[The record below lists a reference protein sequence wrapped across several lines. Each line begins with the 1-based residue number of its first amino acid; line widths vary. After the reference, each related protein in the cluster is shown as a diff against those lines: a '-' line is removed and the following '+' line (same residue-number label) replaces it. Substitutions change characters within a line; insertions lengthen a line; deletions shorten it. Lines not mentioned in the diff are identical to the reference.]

1 LRRRWE
7 KAASALGIAPPSPTP
22 GTVDSKEDQTNREPG
37 GTSTPKKSML
47 GLYTSPSKKSPV
59 TPSDANGSARSF
71 KRAAQKIASARR
83 VGERWDILPTIVG
96 RMGRANGTDS
106 GGGGNLLDEL
116 MTLPDF
122 VEQAKTD
129 SLANETALT
138 RLQKNAVTDAVRLLR
153 IELGPGFN
161 ATKEREIGS
170 AFETALF
177 EHTAAYELG
186 WETKELAWAT
196 EVLGL
201 RDENEKLVTEKAATQ
216 TALTASTGESKQTIF
231 ELNAELASARDVH
244 SELETMHMKH
254 VEQAK
259 ELIATMKRETGE
271 EKRLADELKKEEKE
285 RKEAKNAEKETPS
298 VSPVKKDSAVPVSP
312 SHLFQRAAQ
321 VSVLEDEVER
331 LTQKLLLEVS
341 SSKQIAQRAKDLEDE
356 VERVTWTS
364 QTLSRE
370 ASSLKQSLR
379 TARDETAVVVSGLAT
394 TQTTIESELAVLVEQ
409 RTKTLEDEHAIAV
422 ATLTNERDAARENA
436 SSEAASATRTAQ
448 DELRTVLK
456 QRDAFKEEIGSFE
469 SSHKELLEKLED
481 AGKEKQTLQE
491 TINQHRRDTA
501 KLEGEHAARLNDAVK
516 NVLSASAELKR
527 GETEVAARNAALAAA
542 ERANV
547 ETAKRAALE
556 LSRLNAELAEL
567 KTALGDSK
575 RTTKEWEAKCAT
587 SRTEVE
593 TKKALDD
600 SRRKSK
606 EWEAKCAASRK
617 DLETLK
623 ASVKKARDE
632 TKLTAAKAEKE
643 NSKKVT
649 DLQKTVT
656 SLKKEL
662 VTLTGTVTGKIAEI
676 GELMGR
682 CVTAEEGLVTARGV
696 HSELE
701 TMHVEEAKEVLAT
714 VKREAAEAKSA
725 ALSALTASTDESNR
739 TIFELNAELA
749 SARDLH
755 SEFEVMHMQH
765 VEETKEVLATVKR
778 EAAEAKSAA
787 LSALTASTDESN
799 RTIFELNAELASAR
813 DLHSEFEVM
822 HMQHVEETKEVL
834 ATVKREA
841 AEAKSA
847 ALSALTASTDESNQ
861 TIFELN
867 AELASVTQ
875 KLKSKQPLIDT
886 ALERACV
893 AEASVLERG
902 VELKNAIAAAEA
914 AKTETHE
921 KSALVEKL
929 NLQNKGVGEKL
940 VTKTDELSRLRL
952 ELALALRDASQKVHP
967 SLLDELEMK
976 VGRVMLAKDEAEQR
990 TRFAESRFEKLQTEM
1005 DERWSD
1011 ALVTAEAEK
1020 QVHQNAL
1027 DKALARYESL
1037 RDVEFELVEWRRRCV
1052 EAESALEAT
1061 LSEAALDVSVAVAT
1075 VETQFSTQIEEM
1087 ETTLRD
1093 TQRDLTNANETS
1105 QGLREEVRSGKCETR
1120 LARDEAKSLKTQ
1132 NSDERIRREAAA
1144 AKNAAAL
1151 ATSAKK
1157 LAEADTSVAGLA
1169 KRLADAETALEKSM
1183 IKESGL
1189 QERLEAQTGATKE
1202 AQVARDVAKRETR
1215 RIKDETNEARI
1226 DAHNFSMNSE
1236 TTNAELENELFDVR
1250 RDARESQVAMAS
1262 SLDALREKL
1271 AELTRRLE
1279 VSDAKALAAER
1290 ALQES
1295 DCANS
1300 ETSKLLAEA
1309 EAKCLTESA
1318 IAATSL
1324 ADADRAKRQLT
1335 DAIHEKDLLEQSSSA
1350 QLAHANEQIEHG
1362 RFCLEEAR
1370 GKLARISKGG
1380 DSARDETSVHK
1391 GNLFAG
1397 FDEIDEFAPSRES
1410 SSSDFGKSPSRR
1422 KSIGSSSSW
1431 NFGAKDSRNAG
1442 GARSSTQSLPPRS
1455 PRRSS
1460 STGAEKDLLC
1470 AASPSSPAA
1479 LELSFAVA
1487 SAIAAAAITS
1497 VNSRKSPK
1505 KSPSKNNHLQMNQPQ
1520 WSSPSKEYVKSRSG
1534 VDAFASLFAKGT
1546 YFILYFPNPASLFAH
1561 ARLTLFW
1568 QNCKAKPDAVVVAVA
1583 DAAGEIKCLR
1593 EFLAVRDKEVQ
1604 RTKREAS
1611 DARDA
1616 SRVAAMEA
1624 TREADRRHA
1633 LETKRLR
1640 DALSETD
1647 VKLVQTRA
1655 ELRASTACVAK
1666 ADNAVLRLKRSQETA
1681 VETQRV
1687 LLTKESASHARLAA
1701 TRAVA
1706 AEADRTREVSDAK
1719 RLVDRAVTEQR
1730 RLQDA
1735 LVQNRV
1741 SLDDSEE
1748 ERFELRRAL
1757 EAHVGALVEAKVDE
1771 AERVGE
1777 IAALRETVDD
1787 MRERYKQ
1794 AARKVLALETE
1805 AQKRVGDEQLEQL
1818 IGGPSY
1824 SSRAA
1829 TPRLSIGAGSGFGGS
1844 TVGRINTGGGYSYG
1858 AVSTPRSPSSARH
1871 ARGQSRSPL
1880 SPPRSRGGI
1889 GDDRLTAHTGLGG
1902 IARQAAARLESDPG
1916 LVRANRPFM
1925 EKIDL
1930 D

>member
-1 LRRRWE
+1 
-7 KAASALGIAPPSPTP
+7 
-22 GTVDSKEDQTNREPG
+22 
-37 GTSTPKKSML
+37 ML

-701 TMHVEEAKEVLAT
+701 TMHVEETKEVLAT

-1075 VETQFSTQIEEM
+1075 VETQFSTQIGEM

-1829 TPRLSIGAGSGFGGS
+1829 TPRLSIGAGSGFDGS

>member
-1 LRRRWE
+1 
-7 KAASALGIAPPSPTP
+7 
-22 GTVDSKEDQTNREPG
+22 
-37 GTSTPKKSML
+37 ML

-244 SELETMHMKH
+244 AELETMHMKH

-701 TMHVEEAKEVLAT
+701 TMHVEE
-714 VKREAAEAKSA
+714 
-725 ALSALTASTDESNR
+725 
-739 TIFELNAELA
+739 
-749 SARDLH
+749 
-755 SEFEVMHMQH
+755 
-765 VEETKEVLATVKR
+765 TKEVLATVKR

-787 LSALTASTDESN
+787 LSALTASTDKSN
-799 RTIFELNAELASAR
+799 RTIFELIAELASAR
-813 DLHSEFEVM
+813 NLHSEFEVM
-822 HMQHVEETKEVL
+822 HMQHVEETKVVL

-1075 VETQFSTQIEEM
+1075 VETQFSTQIGEM

-1300 ETSKLLAEA
+1300 ETSKPLAEV

>member
-1 LRRRWE
+1 
-7 KAASALGIAPPSPTP
+7 
-22 GTVDSKEDQTNREPG
+22 
-37 GTSTPKKSML
+37 ML

-96 RMGRANGTDS
+96 RMGRANGTDN

-701 TMHVEEAKEVLAT
+701 TMHVEE
-714 VKREAAEAKSA
+714 
-725 ALSALTASTDESNR
+725 
-739 TIFELNAELA
+739 
-749 SARDLH
+749 
-755 SEFEVMHMQH
+755 
-765 VEETKEVLATVKR
+765 
-778 EAAEAKSAA
+778 
-787 LSALTASTDESN
+787 
-799 RTIFELNAELASAR
+799 
-813 DLHSEFEVM
+813 
-822 HMQHVEETKEVL
+822 TKEVL

-1075 VETQFSTQIEEM
+1075 VETQFSTQIGEM

>member
-1 LRRRWE
+1 
-7 KAASALGIAPPSPTP
+7 
-22 GTVDSKEDQTNREPG
+22 
-37 GTSTPKKSML
+37 ML

-701 TMHVEEAKEVLAT
+701 TMHVEE
-714 VKREAAEAKSA
+714 
-725 ALSALTASTDESNR
+725 
-739 TIFELNAELA
+739 
-749 SARDLH
+749 
-755 SEFEVMHMQH
+755 
-765 VEETKEVLATVKR
+765 
-778 EAAEAKSAA
+778 
-787 LSALTASTDESN
+787 
-799 RTIFELNAELASAR
+799 
-813 DLHSEFEVM
+813 
-822 HMQHVEETKEVL
+822 TKEVL

-1075 VETQFSTQIEEM
+1075 VETQFSTQIGEM

-1318 IAATSL
+1318 NAATSL

>member
-1 LRRRWE
+1 
-7 KAASALGIAPPSPTP
+7 
-22 GTVDSKEDQTNREPG
+22 
-37 GTSTPKKSML
+37 
-47 GLYTSPSKKSPV
+47 
-59 TPSDANGSARSF
+59 
-71 KRAAQKIASARR
+71 
-83 VGERWDILPTIVG
+83 
-96 RMGRANGTDS
+96 
-106 GGGGNLLDEL
+106 
-116 MTLPDF
+116 
-122 VEQAKTD
+122 
-129 SLANETALT
+129 
-138 RLQKNAVTDAVRLLR
+138 
-153 IELGPGFN
+153 
-161 ATKEREIGS
+161 
-170 AFETALF
+170 
-177 EHTAAYELG
+177 
-186 WETKELAWAT
+186 
-196 EVLGL
+196 
-201 RDENEKLVTEKAATQ
+201 
-216 TALTASTGESKQTIF
+216 
-231 ELNAELASARDVH
+231 
-244 SELETMHMKH
+244 
-254 VEQAK
+254 
-259 ELIATMKRETGE
+259 
-271 EKRLADELKKEEKE
+271 
-285 RKEAKNAEKETPS
+285 
-298 VSPVKKDSAVPVSP
+298 
-312 SHLFQRAAQ
+312 
-321 VSVLEDEVER
+321 
-331 LTQKLLLEVS
+331 
-341 SSKQIAQRAKDLEDE
+341 
-356 VERVTWTS
+356 
-364 QTLSRE
+364 
-370 ASSLKQSLR
+370 
-379 TARDETAVVVSGLAT
+379 
-394 TQTTIESELAVLVEQ
+394 
-409 RTKTLEDEHAIAV
+409 
-422 ATLTNERDAARENA
+422 
-436 SSEAASATRTAQ
+436 
-448 DELRTVLK
+448 
-456 QRDAFKEEIGSFE
+456 
-469 SSHKELLEKLED
+469 
-481 AGKEKQTLQE
+481 
-491 TINQHRRDTA
+491 
-501 KLEGEHAARLNDAVK
+501 
-516 NVLSASAELKR
+516 
-527 GETEVAARNAALAAA
+527 
-542 ERANV
+542 
-547 ETAKRAALE
+547 
-556 LSRLNAELAEL
+556 
-567 KTALGDSK
+567 
-575 RTTKEWEAKCAT
+575 
-587 SRTEVE
+587 
-593 TKKALDD
+593 
-600 SRRKSK
+600 
-606 EWEAKCAASRK
+606 
-617 DLETLK
+617 
-623 ASVKKARDE
+623 
-632 TKLTAAKAEKE
+632 
-643 NSKKVT
+643 
-649 DLQKTVT
+649 
-656 SLKKEL
+656 
-662 VTLTGTVTGKIAEI
+662 
-676 GELMGR
+676 
-682 CVTAEEGLVTARGV
+682 
-696 HSELE
+696 
-701 TMHVEEAKEVLAT
+701 
-714 VKREAAEAKSA
+714 
-725 ALSALTASTDESNR
+725 
-739 TIFELNAELA
+739 
-749 SARDLH
+749 
-755 SEFEVMHMQH
+755 
-765 VEETKEVLATVKR
+765 
-778 EAAEAKSAA
+778 
-787 LSALTASTDESN
+787 
-799 RTIFELNAELASAR
+799 
-813 DLHSEFEVM
+813 M

-1075 VETQFSTQIEEM
+1075 VETQFSTQIGEM

>member
-1 LRRRWE
+1 
-7 KAASALGIAPPSPTP
+7 
-22 GTVDSKEDQTNREPG
+22 
-37 GTSTPKKSML
+37 ML

-701 TMHVEEAKEVLAT
+701 TMHVEE
-714 VKREAAEAKSA
+714 
-725 ALSALTASTDESNR
+725 
-739 TIFELNAELA
+739 
-749 SARDLH
+749 
-755 SEFEVMHMQH
+755 
-765 VEETKEVLATVKR
+765 
-778 EAAEAKSAA
+778 
-787 LSALTASTDESN
+787 
-799 RTIFELNAELASAR
+799 
-813 DLHSEFEVM
+813 
-822 HMQHVEETKEVL
+822 TKEVL

-1075 VETQFSTQIEEM
+1075 VETQFSTQIGEM

-1902 IARQAAARLESDPG
+1902 IARQAAARLESNPG

>member
-1 LRRRWE
+1 
-7 KAASALGIAPPSPTP
+7 
-22 GTVDSKEDQTNREPG
+22 
-37 GTSTPKKSML
+37 ML

-701 TMHVEEAKEVLAT
+701 TMHVEE
-714 VKREAAEAKSA
+714 
-725 ALSALTASTDESNR
+725 
-739 TIFELNAELA
+739 
-749 SARDLH
+749 
-755 SEFEVMHMQH
+755 
-765 VEETKEVLATVKR
+765 
-778 EAAEAKSAA
+778 
-787 LSALTASTDESN
+787 
-799 RTIFELNAELASAR
+799 
-813 DLHSEFEVM
+813 
-822 HMQHVEETKEVL
+822 TKEVL

-1075 VETQFSTQIEEM
+1075 VETQFSTQIGEM

-1318 IAATSL
+1318 IAATSM

>member
-1 LRRRWE
+1 
-7 KAASALGIAPPSPTP
+7 
-22 GTVDSKEDQTNREPG
+22 
-37 GTSTPKKSML
+37 ML

-701 TMHVEEAKEVLAT
+701 TMHVKHVEVSKKLMAT

-725 ALSALTASTDESNR
+725 ALSALTASTDKSNR
-739 TIFELNAELA
+739 TIFEL
-749 SARDLH
+749 
-755 SEFEVMHMQH
+755 
-765 VEETKEVLATVKR
+765 
-778 EAAEAKSAA
+778 
-787 LSALTASTDESN
+787 
-799 RTIFELNAELASAR
+799 IAELASAR

-1075 VETQFSTQIEEM
+1075 VETQFSTQIGEM

-1335 DAIHEKDLLEQSSSA
+1335 DANHEKDLLEQSSSA

>member
-1 LRRRWE
+1 
-7 KAASALGIAPPSPTP
+7 
-22 GTVDSKEDQTNREPG
+22 
-37 GTSTPKKSML
+37 ML

-701 TMHVEEAKEVLAT
+701 TMHVEE
-714 VKREAAEAKSA
+714 
-725 ALSALTASTDESNR
+725 
-739 TIFELNAELA
+739 
-749 SARDLH
+749 
-755 SEFEVMHMQH
+755 
-765 VEETKEVLATVKR
+765 TKEVLATVKR

-787 LSALTASTDESN
+787 LSALTASTDKSN
-799 RTIFELNAELASAR
+799 RTIFELIAELASAR

-1075 VETQFSTQIEEM
+1075 VETQFSTQIGEM

>member
-1 LRRRWE
+1 
-7 KAASALGIAPPSPTP
+7 
-22 GTVDSKEDQTNREPG
+22 
-37 GTSTPKKSML
+37 ML

-725 ALSALTASTDESNR
+725 ALSALTASTDKSNR
-739 TIFELNAELA
+739 TIFEL
-749 SARDLH
+749 
-755 SEFEVMHMQH
+755 
-765 VEETKEVLATVKR
+765 
-778 EAAEAKSAA
+778 
-787 LSALTASTDESN
+787 
-799 RTIFELNAELASAR
+799 IAELASAR

-1075 VETQFSTQIEEM
+1075 VETQFSTQIGEM

-1318 IAATSL
+1318 NAATSL

-1442 GARSSTQSLPPRS
+1442 SARSSTQSLPPRS

>member
-1 LRRRWE
+1 
-7 KAASALGIAPPSPTP
+7 
-22 GTVDSKEDQTNREPG
+22 
-37 GTSTPKKSML
+37 ML

-701 TMHVEEAKEVLAT
+701 TMHVEE
-714 VKREAAEAKSA
+714 
-725 ALSALTASTDESNR
+725 
-739 TIFELNAELA
+739 
-749 SARDLH
+749 
-755 SEFEVMHMQH
+755 
-765 VEETKEVLATVKR
+765 TKEVLATVKR

-787 LSALTASTDESN
+787 LSALTASTDESKQ
-799 RTIFELNAELASAR
+799 TIFELSAELSSAR
-813 DLHSEFEVM
+813 DVHSEFEVM
-822 HMQHVEETKEVL
+822 HMQHVEEAKVVL

-1075 VETQFSTQIEEM
+1075 VETQFSTQIGEM

-1300 ETSKLLAEA
+1300 ETSKPLAEV

>member
-1 LRRRWE
+1 
-7 KAASALGIAPPSPTP
+7 
-22 GTVDSKEDQTNREPG
+22 
-37 GTSTPKKSML
+37 ML

-701 TMHVEEAKEVLAT
+701 TMHVEE
-714 VKREAAEAKSA
+714 
-725 ALSALTASTDESNR
+725 
-739 TIFELNAELA
+739 
-749 SARDLH
+749 
-755 SEFEVMHMQH
+755 
-765 VEETKEVLATVKR
+765 
-778 EAAEAKSAA
+778 
-787 LSALTASTDESN
+787 
-799 RTIFELNAELASAR
+799 
-813 DLHSEFEVM
+813 
-822 HMQHVEETKEVL
+822 TKEVL

-875 KLKSKQPLIDT
+875 TLKSKQPLIDT

-1075 VETQFSTQIEEM
+1075 VETQFSTQIGEM

-1666 ADNAVLRLKRSQETA
+1666 ADNAVLRLKRSQETT

>member
-1 LRRRWE
+1 
-7 KAASALGIAPPSPTP
+7 
-22 GTVDSKEDQTNREPG
+22 
-37 GTSTPKKSML
+37 ML

-701 TMHVEEAKEVLAT
+701 TMHVEE
-714 VKREAAEAKSA
+714 
-725 ALSALTASTDESNR
+725 
-739 TIFELNAELA
+739 
-749 SARDLH
+749 
-755 SEFEVMHMQH
+755 
-765 VEETKEVLATVKR
+765 TKEVLATVKR

-787 LSALTASTDESN
+787 LSALTASTDKSN
-799 RTIFELNAELASAR
+799 RTIFELIAELASAR
-813 DLHSEFEVM
+813 NLHSEFEVM

-1075 VETQFSTQIEEM
+1075 VETQFSTQIGEM

>member
-1 LRRRWE
+1 
-7 KAASALGIAPPSPTP
+7 
-22 GTVDSKEDQTNREPG
+22 
-37 GTSTPKKSML
+37 ML

-259 ELIATMKRETGE
+259 ELIATKRETGE

-701 TMHVEEAKEVLAT
+701 TMHVEE
-714 VKREAAEAKSA
+714 
-725 ALSALTASTDESNR
+725 
-739 TIFELNAELA
+739 
-749 SARDLH
+749 
-755 SEFEVMHMQH
+755 
-765 VEETKEVLATVKR
+765 TKEVLATVKR

-787 LSALTASTDESN
+787 LSALTASTDKSN
-799 RTIFELNAELASAR
+799 R
-813 DLHSEFEVM
+813 
-822 HMQHVEETKEVL
+822 
-834 ATVKREA
+834 
-841 AEAKSA
+841 
-847 ALSALTASTDESNQ
+847 

-1020 QVHQNAL
+1020 QVH
-1027 DKALARYESL
+1027 
-1037 RDVEFELVEWRRRCV
+1037 
-1052 EAESALEAT
+1052 
-1061 LSEAALDVSVAVAT
+1061 
-1075 VETQFSTQIEEM
+1075 
-1087 ETTLRD
+1087 
-1093 TQRDLTNANETS
+1093 
-1105 QGLREEVRSGKCETR
+1105 
-1120 LARDEAKSLKTQ
+1120 
-1132 NSDERIRREAAA
+1132 
-1144 AKNAAAL
+1144 
-1151 ATSAKK
+1151 
-1157 LAEADTSVAGLA
+1157 
-1169 KRLADAETALEKSM
+1169 
-1183 IKESGL
+1183 
-1189 QERLEAQTGATKE
+1189 
-1202 AQVARDVAKRETR
+1202 
-1215 RIKDETNEARI
+1215 
-1226 DAHNFSMNSE
+1226 
-1236 TTNAELENELFDVR
+1236 
-1250 RDARESQVAMAS
+1250 
-1262 SLDALREKL
+1262 
-1271 AELTRRLE
+1271 
-1279 VSDAKALAAER
+1279 
-1290 ALQES
+1290 
-1295 DCANS
+1295 
-1300 ETSKLLAEA
+1300 
-1309 EAKCLTESA
+1309 
-1318 IAATSL
+1318 
-1324 ADADRAKRQLT
+1324 
-1335 DAIHEKDLLEQSSSA
+1335 
-1350 QLAHANEQIEHG
+1350 
-1362 RFCLEEAR
+1362 
-1370 GKLARISKGG
+1370 
-1380 DSARDETSVHK
+1380 
-1391 GNLFAG
+1391 
-1397 FDEIDEFAPSRES
+1397 
-1410 SSSDFGKSPSRR
+1410 
-1422 KSIGSSSSW
+1422 
-1431 NFGAKDSRNAG
+1431 
-1442 GARSSTQSLPPRS
+1442 
-1455 PRRSS
+1455 
-1460 STGAEKDLLC
+1460 
-1470 AASPSSPAA
+1470 
-1479 LELSFAVA
+1479 
-1487 SAIAAAAITS
+1487 
-1497 VNSRKSPK
+1497 
-1505 KSPSKNNHLQMNQPQ
+1505 
-1520 WSSPSKEYVKSRSG
+1520 
-1534 VDAFASLFAKGT
+1534 
-1546 YFILYFPNPASLFAH
+1546 
-1561 ARLTLFW
+1561 
-1568 QNCKAKPDAVVVAVA
+1568 
-1583 DAAGEIKCLR
+1583 
-1593 EFLAVRDKEVQ
+1593 
-1604 RTKREAS
+1604 
-1611 DARDA
+1611 
-1616 SRVAAMEA
+1616 
-1624 TREADRRHA
+1624 
-1633 LETKRLR
+1633 
-1640 DALSETD
+1640 
-1647 VKLVQTRA
+1647 
-1655 ELRASTACVAK
+1655 
-1666 ADNAVLRLKRSQETA
+1666 
-1681 VETQRV
+1681 
-1687 LLTKESASHARLAA
+1687 
-1701 TRAVA
+1701 
-1706 AEADRTREVSDAK
+1706 
-1719 RLVDRAVTEQR
+1719 
-1730 RLQDA
+1730 
-1735 LVQNRV
+1735 
-1741 SLDDSEE
+1741 
-1748 ERFELRRAL
+1748 
-1757 EAHVGALVEAKVDE
+1757 
-1771 AERVGE
+1771 
-1777 IAALRETVDD
+1777 
-1787 MRERYKQ
+1787 
-1794 AARKVLALETE
+1794 
-1805 AQKRVGDEQLEQL
+1805 
-1818 IGGPSY
+1818 
-1824 SSRAA
+1824 
-1829 TPRLSIGAGSGFGGS
+1829 
-1844 TVGRINTGGGYSYG
+1844 
-1858 AVSTPRSPSSARH
+1858 
-1871 ARGQSRSPL
+1871 
-1880 SPPRSRGGI
+1880 
-1889 GDDRLTAHTGLGG
+1889 
-1902 IARQAAARLESDPG
+1902 
-1916 LVRANRPFM
+1916 
-1925 EKIDL
+1925 
-1930 D
+1930 

>member
-1 LRRRWE
+1 
-7 KAASALGIAPPSPTP
+7 
-22 GTVDSKEDQTNREPG
+22 
-37 GTSTPKKSML
+37 ML

-701 TMHVEEAKEVLAT
+701 TMHVEETKEVLAT

-725 ALSALTASTDESNR
+725 ALSALTASTDKSNR
-739 TIFELNAELA
+739 TIFELIAELA
-749 SARDLH
+749 SARNLH

-813 DLHSEFEVM
+813 DLHSKFEVM

-1075 VETQFSTQIEEM
+1075 VETQFSTQIGEM

-1666 ADNAVLRLKRSQETA
+1666 ADNAVLRLKRSQETT

>member
-1 LRRRWE
+1 
-7 KAASALGIAPPSPTP
+7 
-22 GTVDSKEDQTNREPG
+22 
-37 GTSTPKKSML
+37 ML

-725 ALSALTASTDESNR
+725 ALSALTASTDESN
-739 TIFELNAELA
+739 
-749 SARDLH
+749 
-755 SEFEVMHMQH
+755 
-765 VEETKEVLATVKR
+765 
-778 EAAEAKSAA
+778 
-787 LSALTASTDESN
+787 
-799 RTIFELNAELASAR
+799 
-813 DLHSEFEVM
+813 
-822 HMQHVEETKEVL
+822 
-834 ATVKREA
+834 
-841 AEAKSA
+841 
-847 ALSALTASTDESNQ
+847 Q

-1075 VETQFSTQIEEM
+1075 VETQFSTQIGEM

>member
-1 LRRRWE
+1 
-7 KAASALGIAPPSPTP
+7 
-22 GTVDSKEDQTNREPG
+22 
-37 GTSTPKKSML
+37 ML

-701 TMHVEEAKEVLAT
+701 TMHVEE
-714 VKREAAEAKSA
+714 
-725 ALSALTASTDESNR
+725 
-739 TIFELNAELA
+739 
-749 SARDLH
+749 
-755 SEFEVMHMQH
+755 
-765 VEETKEVLATVKR
+765 TKEVLATVKR

-787 LSALTASTDESN
+787 LSALTASTDKSN
-799 RTIFELNAELASAR
+799 RTIFELIAELASAR
-813 DLHSEFEVM
+813 NLHSEFEVM

-1075 VETQFSTQIEEM
+1075 VETQFSTQIGEM

-1335 DAIHEKDLLEQSSSA
+1335 DANHEKDLLEQSSSA

>member
-1 LRRRWE
+1 
-7 KAASALGIAPPSPTP
+7 
-22 GTVDSKEDQTNREPG
+22 
-37 GTSTPKKSML
+37 ML

-725 ALSALTASTDESNR
+725 ALSALTASTDKSNR
-739 TIFELNAELA
+739 TIFELIAELA

-1075 VETQFSTQIEEM
+1075 VETQFSTQIGEM

>member
-1 LRRRWE
+1 
-7 KAASALGIAPPSPTP
+7 
-22 GTVDSKEDQTNREPG
+22 
-37 GTSTPKKSML
+37 ML

-701 TMHVEEAKEVLAT
+701 TMHVEETKEVLAT

-725 ALSALTASTDESNR
+725 ALSALTASTDKSNR
-739 TIFELNAELA
+739 TIFELIAELA

-1075 VETQFSTQIEEM
+1075 VETQFSTQIGEM

>member
-1 LRRRWE
+1 
-7 KAASALGIAPPSPTP
+7 
-22 GTVDSKEDQTNREPG
+22 
-37 GTSTPKKSML
+37 ML

-725 ALSALTASTDESNR
+725 ALSALTASTDKSNR
-739 TIFELNAELA
+739 TIFELIAELA
-749 SARDLH
+749 SAR
-755 SEFEVMHMQH
+755 
-765 VEETKEVLATVKR
+765 
-778 EAAEAKSAA
+778 
-787 LSALTASTDESN
+787 N
-799 RTIFELNAELASAR
+799 
-813 DLHSEFEVM
+813 LHSEFEVM

-1075 VETQFSTQIEEM
+1075 VETQFSTQIGEM

>member
-1 LRRRWE
+1 
-7 KAASALGIAPPSPTP
+7 
-22 GTVDSKEDQTNREPG
+22 
-37 GTSTPKKSML
+37 ML

-701 TMHVEEAKEVLAT
+701 TMHVEE
-714 VKREAAEAKSA
+714 
-725 ALSALTASTDESNR
+725 
-739 TIFELNAELA
+739 
-749 SARDLH
+749 
-755 SEFEVMHMQH
+755 
-765 VEETKEVLATVKR
+765 
-778 EAAEAKSAA
+778 
-787 LSALTASTDESN
+787 
-799 RTIFELNAELASAR
+799 
-813 DLHSEFEVM
+813 
-822 HMQHVEETKEVL
+822 TKEVL

-1075 VETQFSTQIEEM
+1075 VETQFSTQIGEM

>member
-1 LRRRWE
+1 
-7 KAASALGIAPPSPTP
+7 
-22 GTVDSKEDQTNREPG
+22 
-37 GTSTPKKSML
+37 ML

-271 EKRLADELKKEEKE
+271 EKRLPDELKKEEKE

-409 RTKTLEDEHAIAV
+409 RTKTLEDEHAIAVSAV

-765 VEETKEVLATVKR
+765 VEETKV
-778 EAAEAKSAA
+778 
-787 LSALTASTDESN
+787 
-799 RTIFELNAELASAR
+799 
-813 DLHSEFEVM
+813 
-822 HMQHVEETKEVL
+822 VL

>member
-1 LRRRWE
+1 
-7 KAASALGIAPPSPTP
+7 
-22 GTVDSKEDQTNREPG
+22 
-37 GTSTPKKSML
+37 ML

-701 TMHVEEAKEVLAT
+701 TMHVEE
-714 VKREAAEAKSA
+714 
-725 ALSALTASTDESNR
+725 
-739 TIFELNAELA
+739 
-749 SARDLH
+749 
-755 SEFEVMHMQH
+755 
-765 VEETKEVLATVKR
+765 TKEVLATVKR

-787 LSALTASTDESN
+787 LSALTASTDKSN
-799 RTIFELNAELASAR
+799 RTIFELIAELASAR
-813 DLHSEFEVM
+813 NLHSEFEVM

-914 AKTETHE
+914 AKTETHG

-1075 VETQFSTQIEEM
+1075 VETQFSTQIGEM

>member
-1 LRRRWE
+1 
-7 KAASALGIAPPSPTP
+7 
-22 GTVDSKEDQTNREPG
+22 
-37 GTSTPKKSML
+37 ML

-725 ALSALTASTDESNR
+725 ALSALTASTDKSNR
-739 TIFELNAELA
+739 TIFEL
-749 SARDLH
+749 
-755 SEFEVMHMQH
+755 
-765 VEETKEVLATVKR
+765 
-778 EAAEAKSAA
+778 
-787 LSALTASTDESN
+787 
-799 RTIFELNAELASAR
+799 IAELASAR

-886 ALERACV
+886 ALERACI

-1075 VETQFSTQIEEM
+1075 VETQFSTQIGEM

-1262 SLDALREKL
+1262 SSDALREKL

-1655 ELRASTACVAK
+1655 ELRASSACVAK

-1829 TPRLSIGAGSGFGGS
+1829 TPRLSIGAGSGFDGS

-1902 IARQAAARLESDPG
+1902 IARQAAARLESNPG

>member
-1 LRRRWE
+1 
-7 KAASALGIAPPSPTP
+7 
-22 GTVDSKEDQTNREPG
+22 
-37 GTSTPKKSML
+37 ML

-701 TMHVEEAKEVLAT
+701 TMHVEETKEVLAT

-725 ALSALTASTDESNR
+725 ALSALTASTDKSNR
-739 TIFELNAELA
+739 TIFELIAELA
-749 SARDLH
+749 SARNLH

-813 DLHSEFEVM
+813 VLHSEFEVM
-822 HMQHVEETKEVL
+822 HMQHVEETKVVL

-1075 VETQFSTQIEEM
+1075 VETQFSTQIGEM

>member
-1 LRRRWE
+1 
-7 KAASALGIAPPSPTP
+7 
-22 GTVDSKEDQTNREPG
+22 
-37 GTSTPKKSML
+37 ML

-59 TPSDANGSARSF
+59 TPGDANGSARSF

-356 VERVTWTS
+356 VERVTRTS

-701 TMHVEEAKEVLAT
+701 TMHVEE
-714 VKREAAEAKSA
+714 
-725 ALSALTASTDESNR
+725 
-739 TIFELNAELA
+739 
-749 SARDLH
+749 
-755 SEFEVMHMQH
+755 
-765 VEETKEVLATVKR
+765 
-778 EAAEAKSAA
+778 
-787 LSALTASTDESN
+787 
-799 RTIFELNAELASAR
+799 
-813 DLHSEFEVM
+813 
-822 HMQHVEETKEVL
+822 TKEVL

-875 KLKSKQPLIDT
+875 TLKSKQPLIDT

-902 VELKNAIAAAEA
+902 VELKNAIAAVEA

-929 NLQNKGVGEKL
+929 NLQNEGVGEKL

-952 ELALALRDASQKVHP
+952 ELTLALRDASQKVHP

-1075 VETQFSTQIEEM
+1075 VETQFSTQIGEM

-1093 TQRDLTNANETS
+1093 TQMDLTNANETS
-1105 QGLREEVRSGKCETR
+1105 QGLREEVRSGKRETR

-1497 VNSRKSPK
+1497 VNSGKSPK

-1534 VDAFASLFAKGT
+1534 VDAFASPFAKGT

-1568 QNCKAKPDAVVVAVA
+1568 QNCKAKPDAVVVAAA

-1666 ADNAVLRLKRSQETA
+1666 ADNAVLRLKRSQETT

-1805 AQKRVGDEQLEQL
+1805 AQKRVGDERLEQL

-1829 TPRLSIGAGSGFGGS
+1829 TPRSSIGAGSGFGGS

>member
-1 LRRRWE
+1 
-7 KAASALGIAPPSPTP
+7 
-22 GTVDSKEDQTNREPG
+22 
-37 GTSTPKKSML
+37 
-47 GLYTSPSKKSPV
+47 
-59 TPSDANGSARSF
+59 
-71 KRAAQKIASARR
+71 
-83 VGERWDILPTIVG
+83 
-96 RMGRANGTDS
+96 
-106 GGGGNLLDEL
+106 
-116 MTLPDF
+116 
-122 VEQAKTD
+122 
-129 SLANETALT
+129 
-138 RLQKNAVTDAVRLLR
+138 
-153 IELGPGFN
+153 
-161 ATKEREIGS
+161 
-170 AFETALF
+170 
-177 EHTAAYELG
+177 
-186 WETKELAWAT
+186 
-196 EVLGL
+196 
-201 RDENEKLVTEKAATQ
+201 
-216 TALTASTGESKQTIF
+216 
-231 ELNAELASARDVH
+231 
-244 SELETMHMKH
+244 
-254 VEQAK
+254 
-259 ELIATMKRETGE
+259 
-271 EKRLADELKKEEKE
+271 
-285 RKEAKNAEKETPS
+285 
-298 VSPVKKDSAVPVSP
+298 
-312 SHLFQRAAQ
+312 
-321 VSVLEDEVER
+321 
-331 LTQKLLLEVS
+331 
-341 SSKQIAQRAKDLEDE
+341 
-356 VERVTWTS
+356 
-364 QTLSRE
+364 
-370 ASSLKQSLR
+370 
-379 TARDETAVVVSGLAT
+379 
-394 TQTTIESELAVLVEQ
+394 
-409 RTKTLEDEHAIAV
+409 
-422 ATLTNERDAARENA
+422 
-436 SSEAASATRTAQ
+436 
-448 DELRTVLK
+448 
-456 QRDAFKEEIGSFE
+456 
-469 SSHKELLEKLED
+469 
-481 AGKEKQTLQE
+481 
-491 TINQHRRDTA
+491 
-501 KLEGEHAARLNDAVK
+501 
-516 NVLSASAELKR
+516 
-527 GETEVAARNAALAAA
+527 
-542 ERANV
+542 
-547 ETAKRAALE
+547 
-556 LSRLNAELAEL
+556 
-567 KTALGDSK
+567 
-575 RTTKEWEAKCAT
+575 
-587 SRTEVE
+587 
-593 TKKALDD
+593 
-600 SRRKSK
+600 
-606 EWEAKCAASRK
+606 
-617 DLETLK
+617 
-623 ASVKKARDE
+623 
-632 TKLTAAKAEKE
+632 
-643 NSKKVT
+643 
-649 DLQKTVT
+649 
-656 SLKKEL
+656 
-662 VTLTGTVTGKIAEI
+662 
-676 GELMGR
+676 
-682 CVTAEEGLVTARGV
+682 
-696 HSELE
+696 
-701 TMHVEEAKEVLAT
+701 
-714 VKREAAEAKSA
+714 
-725 ALSALTASTDESNR
+725 
-739 TIFELNAELA
+739 
-749 SARDLH
+749 
-755 SEFEVMHMQH
+755 
-765 VEETKEVLATVKR
+765 
-778 EAAEAKSAA
+778 
-787 LSALTASTDESN
+787 
-799 RTIFELNAELASAR
+799 
-813 DLHSEFEVM
+813 
-822 HMQHVEETKEVL
+822 VEETKEVL

-1075 VETQFSTQIEEM
+1075 VETQFSTQIGEM

-1534 VDAFASLFAKGT
+1534 VDAFASLFAK
-1546 YFILYFPNPASLFAH
+1546 
-1561 ARLTLFW
+1561 
-1568 QNCKAKPDAVVVAVA
+1568 AKPDAVVVAVA

>member
-1 LRRRWE
+1 
-7 KAASALGIAPPSPTP
+7 
-22 GTVDSKEDQTNREPG
+22 
-37 GTSTPKKSML
+37 ML

-701 TMHVEEAKEVLAT
+701 TMHVEETKEVLAT

-725 ALSALTASTDESNR
+725 ALSALTASTDKSNR
-739 TIFELNAELA
+739 TIFELIAELA

-799 RTIFELNAELASAR
+799 RTIFELIAELASAR

-875 KLKSKQPLIDT
+875 TLKSKQPLIDT

-1075 VETQFSTQIEEM
+1075 VETQFSTQIGEM

>member
-1 LRRRWE
+1 
-7 KAASALGIAPPSPTP
+7 
-22 GTVDSKEDQTNREPG
+22 
-37 GTSTPKKSML
+37 ML

-701 TMHVEEAKEVLAT
+701 TMHVEE
-714 VKREAAEAKSA
+714 
-725 ALSALTASTDESNR
+725 
-739 TIFELNAELA
+739 
-749 SARDLH
+749 
-755 SEFEVMHMQH
+755 
-765 VEETKEVLATVKR
+765 TKEVLATVKR

-1075 VETQFSTQIEEM
+1075 VETQFSTQIGEM

>member
-1 LRRRWE
+1 
-7 KAASALGIAPPSPTP
+7 
-22 GTVDSKEDQTNREPG
+22 
-37 GTSTPKKSML
+37 ML

-83 VGERWDILPTIVG
+83 VGDRWDILPTIVG

-122 VEQAKTD
+122 VEQAKKD

-201 RDENEKLVTEKAATQ
+201 RDENEKLVTEKAAAQ

-259 ELIATMKRETGE
+259 ELIATKRETGE

-701 TMHVEEAKEVLAT
+701 TMHVEE
-714 VKREAAEAKSA
+714 
-725 ALSALTASTDESNR
+725 
-739 TIFELNAELA
+739 
-749 SARDLH
+749 
-755 SEFEVMHMQH
+755 
-765 VEETKEVLATVKR
+765 
-778 EAAEAKSAA
+778 
-787 LSALTASTDESN
+787 
-799 RTIFELNAELASAR
+799 
-813 DLHSEFEVM
+813 
-822 HMQHVEETKEVL
+822 TKEVL

-875 KLKSKQPLIDT
+875 KLKSKQLLIDT

-1105 QGLREEVRSGKCETR
+1105 PGLREEVRSGKCETR

-1370 GKLARISKGG
+1370 GKLARISNGG

-1397 FDEIDEFAPSRES
+1397 FDEIDEFAPSRKY

-1460 STGAEKDLLC
+1460 STGADKDLLC

-1805 AQKRVGDEQLEQL
+1805 AQKRVGDERLEQL

>member
-1 LRRRWE
+1 
-7 KAASALGIAPPSPTP
+7 
-22 GTVDSKEDQTNREPG
+22 
-37 GTSTPKKSML
+37 ML

-96 RMGRANGTDS
+96 RMGRANGTDN

-701 TMHVEEAKEVLAT
+701 TMHVEE
-714 VKREAAEAKSA
+714 
-725 ALSALTASTDESNR
+725 
-739 TIFELNAELA
+739 
-749 SARDLH
+749 
-755 SEFEVMHMQH
+755 
-765 VEETKEVLATVKR
+765 TKEVLATVKR

-787 LSALTASTDESN
+787 LSALTASTDKSN
-799 RTIFELNAELASAR
+799 RTIFELIAELASAR

-1075 VETQFSTQIEEM
+1075 VETQFSTQIGEM

>member
-1 LRRRWE
+1 
-7 KAASALGIAPPSPTP
+7 
-22 GTVDSKEDQTNREPG
+22 
-37 GTSTPKKSML
+37 ML

-701 TMHVEEAKEVLAT
+701 TMHVEE
-714 VKREAAEAKSA
+714 
-725 ALSALTASTDESNR
+725 
-739 TIFELNAELA
+739 
-749 SARDLH
+749 
-755 SEFEVMHMQH
+755 
-765 VEETKEVLATVKR
+765 
-778 EAAEAKSAA
+778 
-787 LSALTASTDESN
+787 
-799 RTIFELNAELASAR
+799 
-813 DLHSEFEVM
+813 
-822 HMQHVEETKEVL
+822 TKEVL

-875 KLKSKQPLIDT
+875 TLKSKQPLIDT

-1075 VETQFSTQIEEM
+1075 VETQFSTQIGEM

-1460 STGAEKDLLC
+1460 STGADKDLLC
-1470 AASPSSPAA
+1470 ATSPSSPAA

>member
-847 ALSALTASTDESNQ
+847 ALSALTASTDESNR

-1075 VETQFSTQIEEM
+1075 VETQFSTQIGEM

>member
-1 LRRRWE
+1 
-7 KAASALGIAPPSPTP
+7 
-22 GTVDSKEDQTNREPG
+22 
-37 GTSTPKKSML
+37 ML

-725 ALSALTASTDESNR
+725 ALSALTASTDKSNR
-739 TIFELNAELA
+739 TIFELIAELA
-749 SARDLH
+749 SARNLH

-799 RTIFELNAELASAR
+799 R
-813 DLHSEFEVM
+813 
-822 HMQHVEETKEVL
+822 
-834 ATVKREA
+834 
-841 AEAKSA
+841 
-847 ALSALTASTDESNQ
+847 

-1075 VETQFSTQIEEM
+1075 VETQFSTQIGEM

>member
-1 LRRRWE
+1 
-7 KAASALGIAPPSPTP
+7 
-22 GTVDSKEDQTNREPG
+22 
-37 GTSTPKKSML
+37 ML

-701 TMHVEEAKEVLAT
+701 TMHVEE
-714 VKREAAEAKSA
+714 
-725 ALSALTASTDESNR
+725 
-739 TIFELNAELA
+739 
-749 SARDLH
+749 
-755 SEFEVMHMQH
+755 
-765 VEETKEVLATVKR
+765 TKEVLATVKR

-787 LSALTASTDESN
+787 LSALTASTDKSN
-799 RTIFELNAELASAR
+799 RTIFELIAELASAR
-813 DLHSEFEVM
+813 NLHSEFEVM

-1075 VETQFSTQIEEM
+1075 VETQFSTQIGEM

-1902 IARQAAARLESDPG
+1902 IARQAAARLESNPG